1 MTHSGGKYM
10 HILNGHIVY
19 YKPVPL
25 TLNIGF
31 NQDNMLR
38 WILLLLSSGKKDY
51 DLSIQ
56 VIYFTCL

>member
-10 HILNGHIVY
+10 HILHGHIIY
-19 YKPVPL
+19 YKPIPL
-25 TLNIGF
+25 TLSIGF

-38 WILLLLSSGKKDY
+38 WISLQLSSGKKDY